1 MNEESAPASEDAVP
15 TGFRSGFAALVG
27 RPNVGKS
34 TLLNALV
41 GQKLSIV
48 TPRPQTTRHRIV
60 GVSHLPHAQIAF
72 VDTPGLHH
80 GQARALNRA
89 MNRTAG
95 AALVEA
101 DLCILVVAALEWTRG
116 DDMVLERIARS
127 GLPAIAAV
135 NKIDRAAPRA
145 RLLPYIAD
153 LAKRFEFREVVP
165 VSALKSEQIDLLRAA
180 IARHLPESPA
190 LFAPGTLTDRDL
202 PFRISELIRERLTLE
217 LNQEVPY
224 GIAVE
229 VEKTEEIDGQLVV
242 NAAIWVD
249 RAGQKPIVIGTGG
262 ERLKRVGRAA
272 RLELNELL
280 GRRVHIELWVKVR
293 EDWAD
298 DARSLQHLGLE

>member
-1 MNEESAPASEDAVP
+1 VSGAAPAGE
-15 TGFRSGFAALVG
+15 FRSGFAALVG

-41 GQKLSIV
+41 GEKLSIV

-60 GVSHLPHAQIAF
+60 GICHLPQAQIAF

-80 GQARALNRA
+80 GAARALNRA

-95 AALVEA
+95 AALAEA

-116 DDMVLERIARS
+116 DAMVLERIASS

-135 NKIDRAAPRA
+135 NKVDRASPRA
-145 RLLPYIAD
+145 RLLPYIAE
-153 LAKRFEFREVVP
+153 LAKRFEFREIVP
-165 VSALKSEQIDLLRAA
+165 VSALKLEQIDILRAA
-180 IARHLPESPA
+180 IAQYLPVAPA
-190 LFAPGTLTDRDL
+190 RFAPGTLTDRDL
-202 PFRISELIRERLTLE
+202 PFRIAELIRERLTLE

-229 VEKTEEIDGQLVV
+229 VERSAEVEGQLVV
-242 NAAIWVD
+242 DAAIWVD
-249 RAGQKPIVIGTGG
+249 RAGQKPIVIGAGG

-272 RLELNELL
+272 RLELNRLL
-280 GRRVHIELWVKVR
+280 GRRVHLELWVKVR

-298 DARSLQHLGLE
+298 DARALQHLGLE

>member
-1 MNEESAPASEDAVP
+1 VSGAAPAGE
-15 TGFRSGFAALVG
+15 FRSGFAALVG

-41 GQKLSIV
+41 GEKLSIV

-60 GVSHLPHAQIAF
+60 GICHLPQAQIAF

-80 GQARALNRA
+80 GAARALNRA

-95 AALVEA
+95 AALAEA

-116 DDMVLERIARS
+116 DAMVLERIASS

-135 NKIDRAAPRA
+135 NKVDRAAPRA
-145 RLLPYIAD
+145 RLLPYIAE
-153 LAKRFEFREVVP
+153 LAKRCEFREIVP
-165 VSALKSEQIDLLRAA
+165 VSALKLEQVDILREA
-180 IARHLPESPA
+180 IAQYLPVAPA
-190 LFAPGTLTDRDL
+190 RFAPGTLTDRDL
-202 PFRISELIRERLTLE
+202 PFRIAELIRERLTLE

-229 VEKTEEIDGQLVV
+229 VERSAEVEGQLVV
-242 NAAIWVD
+242 DAAIWVD
-249 RAGQKPIVIGTGG
+249 RAGQKPIVIGAGG

-272 RLELNELL
+272 RLELNRLL
-280 GRRVHIELWVKVR
+280 GRRVHLELWVKVR

-298 DARSLQHLGLE
+298 DARALQHLGLE

>member
-1 MNEESAPASEDAVP
+1 VSKPAT
-15 TGFRSGFAALVG
+15 TGEFRSGFAALVG

-41 GQKLSIV
+41 GEKVSIV

-60 GVSHLPHAQIAF
+60 GVCHLPEAQIAF

-80 GQARALNRA
+80 GAARALNRA

-95 AALVEA
+95 AALAEA

-116 DDMVLERIARS
+116 DAMVLERIASS

-135 NKIDRAAPRA
+135 NKIDRVFPRE
-145 RLLPYIAD
+145 RLLPFIAE
-153 LAKRFEFREVVP
+153 LAKRFEFQEIVP
-165 VSALKSEQIDLLRAA
+165 VSALKLDQVDVLRAA
-180 IARHLPESPA
+180 IAKYLPVAPA
-190 LFAPGTLTDRDL
+190 HFAPGTLTDRDL
-202 PFRISELIRERLTLE
+202 PFRIAELIRERLTLE

-229 VEKTEEIDGQLVV
+229 VERTAEVEGQLVV
-242 NAAIWVD
+242 DAAIWVD
-249 RAGQKPIVIGTGG
+249 RAGQKPIVIGAGG

-272 RLELNELL
+272 RLQLNELL
-280 GRRVHIELWVKVR
+280 GRRVHLELWVKVR
-293 EDWAD
+293 ENWAD
-298 DARSLQHLGLE
+298 DARALQRLGLE